1 MVTDFPIQAILD
13 HLVERIVEVLPI
25 TAAGVTLIS
34 PGVEPRYVAASSPA
48 ALRFEK
54 LQSELA
60 QGPCLLAYESGDPVS
75 VPDMAKETR
84 FSNFVARAADAGLAA
99 VFTLPLRYGDRRIG
113 ALDLYRETPGELDGK
128 TMAAA
133 QTLADVTT
141 AYIINAEARA
151 ELRDASRRSREIAL
165 HDDLTGLPNRALL
178 MERLGH
184 ALRRARRSGLTS
196 AVFFIDLD
204 RFKSINDTFGHR
216 VGDEVLVAV
225 AERLGEVL
233 RPGDTLARV
242 SGDEFV
248 VLCEDLT
255 GPDYADAIVAR
266 LDAVLDRPVVA
277 AGTALDV
284 SASVGIAFTGHG
296 DEAPED
302 ILHTADMAMYQ
313 AKRAGGRRHEVFDLR
328 DERVATAQAG
338 LERDVHGLL
347 GREELRV
354 EYQPIVATSDGRICG
369 VEALL
374 RWAHPN
380 RGLVSPSVLIPLAE
394 RTGVITEIG
403 RWVLRMA
410 TTQQVHWQNDYG
422 VSDVA
427 VSVNVSA
434 HELMSADFVA
444 GVAAVL
450 EECPGSAERVI
461 LEMTESVFASDS
473 ARALIV
479 LNDLKALGVKLA
491 LDDFGT
497 GYSSLSYLLQFP
509 VDIVKIDQVFVDR
522 LGHGHDDANR
532 AIVSAMVQ
540 LAHNLG
546 LGVTAEGVETVGQY
560 EALVEL
566 GADSC
571 QGFYFAH
578 PMASVQFD
586 ALLERRLDGS
596 SQCLPVLAAR

>member
-1 MVTDFPIQAILD
+1 
-13 HLVERIVEVLPI
+13 
-25 TAAGVTLIS
+25 
-34 PGVEPRYVAASSPA
+34 
-48 ALRFEK
+48 
-54 LQSELA
+54 
-60 QGPCLLAYESGDPVS
+60 
-75 VPDMAKETR
+75 
-84 FSNFVARAADAGLAA
+84 
-99 VFTLPLRYGDRRIG
+99 
-113 ALDLYRETPGELDGK
+113 
-128 TMAAA
+128 
-133 QTLADVTT
+133 
-141 AYIINAEARA
+141 
-151 ELRDASRRSREIAL
+151 
-165 HDDLTGLPNRALL
+165 
-178 MERLGH
+178 
-184 ALRRARRSGLTS
+184 
-196 AVFFIDLD
+196 
-204 RFKSINDTFGHR
+204 
-216 VGDEVLVAV
+216 
-225 AERLGEVL
+225 
-233 RPGDTLARV
+233 
-242 SGDEFV
+242 
-248 VLCEDLT
+248 
-255 GPDYADAIVAR
+255 
-266 LDAVLDRPVVA
+266 
-277 AGTALDV
+277 
-284 SASVGIAFTGHG
+284 
-296 DEAPED
+296 
-302 ILHTADMAMYQ
+302 MAMYQ

-434 HELMSADFVA
+434 HELVSADFVA